1 MYNKIKPK
9 SEFSRNVLTLMTGA
23 TIAQAIPI
31 LASPILTRLY
41 SPSDFGILSLFVSIV
56 TIFGA
61 IANGR
66 YELAI
71 MLPEKEEDAVNVFA
85 LSILIAFF
93 LSLLLMIIVVIFH
106 DSIILLLNNKA
117 ISLWLYIMPV
127 VVLLIGIFNSL
138 NYFHTRKKEFKLIA
152 KSNMFKTMIAAIIQV
167 GLGIL
172 HGGVSGLISG
182 RVFLYI
188 VANLVLLRDVLNKK
202 KYSLISIPRMKFNF
216 IRYLNFPKYS
226 MVANLANILSR
237 NLINIL
243 ISLFYSISTLGLY
256 SLVNR
261 VLSMPMV
268 LIGRSYGQ
276 VFYQKATEEK
286 HISGSAKVIF
296 NRTYKRLT
304 LVSIIIGLILFFLI
318 KDAFAIIF
326 GEQWRIAGYYCQILL
341 PLFLVRFIVSPIS
354 IINSIF
360 EKQKISL
367 YWQIGLLIL
376 TLSVFIITKVMDL
389 SFVTFLYCLTWI
401 TTLYYILLFFI
412 LKRIASGK

>member
-1 MYNKIKPK
+1 MWYGNEKWDKR
-9 SEFSRNVLTLMTGA
+9 FLTLAEHIASWSKDPSTKCGA
-23 TIAQAIPI
+23 VIVSGKKIISVGYNGFPAGCKDDNALYQNRDRKYLRVIHAEQNAIYTARENLELLECTIYIHPLPPCAQCA
-31 LASPILTRLY
+31 
-41 SPSDFGILSLFVSIV
+41 
-56 TIFGA
+56 
-61 IANGR
+61 
-66 YELAI
+66 
-71 MLPEKEEDAVNVFA
+71 
-85 LSILIAFF
+85 
-93 LSLLLMIIVVIFH
+93 
-106 DSIILLLNNKA
+106 
-117 ISLWLYIMPV
+117 
-127 VVLLIGIFNSL
+127 
-138 NYFHTRKKEFKLIA
+138 
-152 KSNMFKTMIAAIIQV
+152 AAIIQV